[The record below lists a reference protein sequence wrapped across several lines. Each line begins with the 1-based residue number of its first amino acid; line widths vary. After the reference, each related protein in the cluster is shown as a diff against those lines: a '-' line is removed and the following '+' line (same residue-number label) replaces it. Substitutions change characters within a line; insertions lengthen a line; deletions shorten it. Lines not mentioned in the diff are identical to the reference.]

1 MKKLNNY
8 SSDPNDFARQLFSG
22 LPQRYD
28 LLAQLLSFGQ
38 DYRWR
43 TEMVSHMVQYQPSRV
58 LDVATG
64 PAGVA
69 RMLIK
74 KGIKQVTGVDLSK
87 EMLSQAQSNIKRLSL
102 GSKINLALS
111 KGEELPFGDKTFD
124 GLSFTYLLRY
134 VADPSG
140 TIKELS
146 RVLKDGSP
154 MVNLEFFVPQNYFWK
169 SLWSYYTKHL
179 LPFLGGYLGGQD
191 WEEVGKFLGP
201 NIENYYQ
208 HFSIEQH
215 LQAWKEAGFE
225 NVAYKIMSV
234 GGGIIFWG
242 TKTGG

>member
-1 MKKLNNY
+1 MNNLNNY
-8 SSDPNDFARQLFSG
+8 SANPNDFARKLFSG

-43 TEMVSHMVQYQPSRV
+43 EEMVSHLAPHQPNHV

-64 PAGVA
+64 PGGVA

-74 KGIKQVTGVDLSK
+74 KGVRKVTGVDLSQD
-87 EMLSQAQSNIKRLSL
+87 MLYQAKANITRLNL
-102 GSKINLALS
+102 ENKINLVLS
-111 KGEELPFGDKTFD
+111 KGEELPFSNKTFD

-134 VADPSG
+134 VVDPSK

-146 RVLKDGSP
+146 RVLKYGAP
-154 MVNLEFFVPQNYFWK
+154 MVNLEFYIPQNYFWK
-169 SLWSYYTKHL
+169 FLWSYYTKYL
-179 LPFLGGYLGGQD
+179 LPALGKQLGGQA
-191 WEEVGKFLGP
+191 WEEVGRFLGP
-201 NIENYYQ
+201 NIENYYNN
-208 HFSIEQH
+208 FNLEQH

-225 NVAYKIMSV
+225 NVAYKTMSV

-242 TKTGG
+242 TKTNG

>member
-1 MKKLNNY
+1 MNNLNDY
-8 SSDPNDFARQLFSG
+8 SANPNDFARQLFSG

-43 TEMVSHMVQYQPSRV
+43 TEMISHIAPYKPRHV

-69 RMLIK
+69 RMLIR
-74 KGIKQVTGVDLSK
+74 KGIRKVTAVDLSQ

-102 GSKINLALS
+102 ESKINLVLS
-111 KGEELPFGDKTFD
+111 KGEELAFDDKTFD

-134 VADPSG
+134 VADPSKA
-140 TIKELS
+140 IKELA

-154 MVNLEFFVPQNYFWK
+154 MVNLEFYVPQNYFWK
-169 SLWSYYTKHL
+169 SLWSYYTKYL
-179 LPFLGGYLGGQD
+179 LPALGKQLGGQD
-191 WEEVGKFLGP
+191 WEEVGNFLGP
-201 NIENYYQ
+201 NIENYYRN
-208 HFSIEQH
+208 FTLEQH
-215 LQAWKEAGFE
+215 LQAWREAGFE
-225 NVAYKIMSV
+225 NVAYKTMSV

-242 TKTGG
+242 TKTSG